1 MCNIL
6 LDYNEKGDRSMNS
19 NVEKLEQLYS
29 LLNVIQHML
38 EMPNSDI
45 FNNDIAIL
53 MQLAK
58 NLTIELNE
66 NEKEL
71 VE

>member
-45 FNNDIAIL
+45 FNKVYL
-53 MQLAK
+53 KYLLK
-58 NLTIELNE
+58 
-66 NEKEL
+66 EKGYRR
-71 VE
+71 